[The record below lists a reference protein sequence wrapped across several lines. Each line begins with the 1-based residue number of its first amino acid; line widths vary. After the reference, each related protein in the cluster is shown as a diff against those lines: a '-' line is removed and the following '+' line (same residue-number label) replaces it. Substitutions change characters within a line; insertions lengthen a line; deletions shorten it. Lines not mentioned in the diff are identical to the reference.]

1 MIDTVLNALS
11 WVLLAGGGVFVVI
24 GGIGVLRMPD
34 FYTRLHAA
42 SVTESLG
49 AIMILLG
56 LMMQGGLSLVTVKL
70 VIVLFFLLF
79 TSPTSAY
86 ALANAALLGG
96 LKAMVDK
103 PEEAKD
109 RTRKEGDND

>member
-1 MIDTVLNALS
+1 MIAMILDGLS
-11 WVLLAGGGVFVVI
+11 WIMLAGGGVFVLI
-24 GGIGVLRMPD
+24 GGVGVLRMPD

-56 LMMQGGLSLVTVKL
+56 LMIQGGLTLVTVKL
-70 VIVLFFLLF
+70 MLILFFLLF

-96 LKAMVDK
+96 LKAKVTDLGG
-103 PEEAKD
+103 KD
-109 RTRKEGDND
+109 GADG